1 MLDYDGSNRAASDRA
16 SFEIVRDSP
25 PAGLDQAWRKC
36 LEDVDSATHYTT
48 PEYFHEPFFRGKQPF
63 AVLSLIGQD
72 VVAVCTGIHDGRWL
86 RCGLSERP
94 QVAIARGADL
104 NAVAAGLAAG
114 LREES
119 RSSKLVDVF
128 SWSQLDRMTHWG
140 FNERQEQGAIVLDLS
155 LGADALFRSFSQ
167 TRRTDIRNAIRA
179 GVTVYLAASSADV
192 SEAYDVYTEWAARKG
207 LSPVPRG
214 SYVEAVALSSNRR
227 LFIARHQGKM
237 VANLVVRFAPGGMME
252 AAAIV
257 ALEEQFYLHPNDLLH
272 FRAIEWACGQEL
284 RVYSLG
290 ASHLFARRFGGSL
303 VPTYRYRLDR
313 TFLKHHAI
321 RDAASGLMQ
330 IGAAYA
336 PSSLVGFARRLRHQS
351 RS

>member
-1 MLDYDGSNRAASDRA
+1 MPDYDGSNRAASDRT

-36 LEDVDSATHYTT
+36 LQDVDFATHYTT
-48 PEYFHEPFFRGKQPF
+48 PEYFREPFFRSKQPF
-63 AVLSLIGQD
+63 AVLGLIGQD
-72 VVAVCTGIHDGRWL
+72 VVAVCTGIHDGQWL

-104 NAVAAGLAAG
+104 DSVAAGLAAG

-119 RSSKLVDVF
+119 RSSKLADVF
-128 SWSQLDRMTHWG
+128 SWSQLNGMRHCG
-140 FNERQEQGAIVLDLS
+140 FNEREEQGTIVLDLS

-167 TRRTDIRNAIRA
+167 TRRTDIRNAIKA
-179 GVTVYLAASSADV
+179 GVTVDLAGSSADIL
-192 SEAYDVYTEWAARKG
+192 EAYAVYNEWTARKG
-207 LSPVPRG
+207 LSPVPRE
-214 SYVEAVALSSNRR
+214 SYVEAVSLASNRR
-227 LFIARHQGKM
+227 LFVARHQGKM
-237 VANLVVRFAPGGMME
+237 VANLIVRFAPGGIME

-272 FRAIEWACGQEL
+272 FRAIEWACGEGL
-284 RVYSLG
+284 RLYSLG

-303 VPTYRYRLDR
+303 FPTYRYRLDR
-313 TFLKHHAI
+313 TFLKHHTI